1 MTSDVAQEECAA
13 PAEARQYGQAT
24 RAAGGVGRRP
34 LRALVVSPQ
43 PFYSPRGTPLSIYYR
58 TLITAEQ
65 GVEVDLLTYGEGLDV
80 AIDGVRIYRIPRF
93 ARLGDVL
100 VGPSRLKLFLD
111 IFLFAWVVA
120 FLVRRR
126 YDFMHAHE
134 EAVFFCRMLKPLFRV
149 KLVYDMHSSLPRQ
162 LTNFGFT
169 KSRFLIG
176 AFERLERAAISAAD
190 AVITICPDLAEYALG
205 LIDDPSKHFLI
216 ENSIFEDVKLARGPG
231 GTERAGPKL
240 GADPPL
246 PGDRRLVVY
255 AGTLE
260 HYQGIDILLQ
270 AFDLVRR
277 DRPDTFLLVVGGN
290 PDQVHAYASQARDL
304 GIAADCRFTGR
315 LPQAEARRLVARAAV
330 QVSPRT
336 LGTNTPLKIY
346 EQLAS
351 GIPLVATDVYSHR
364 QVLDNDVAVL
374 TEPEPAAFARG
385 ILDTLTRSDE
395 RAARVAAAQRLYA
408 EKFSRE
414 VYVGKIRRLLDWLA

>member
-1 MTSDVAQEECAA
+1 MTSDVTQEEQDV
-13 PAEARQYGQAT
+13 PSGARQYGRAT
-24 RAAGGVGRRP
+24 RAAAGAGRRP

-65 GVEVDLLTYGEGLDV
+65 MVDVDLLTYGEGFDV
-80 AIDGVRIYRIPRF
+80 AIDGVRIHRIPRF
-93 ARLGDVL
+93 AWLGDVP

-111 IFLFAWVVA
+111 VFLFAWVAA

-126 YDFMHAHE
+126 YDFVHAHE
-134 EAVFFCRMLKPLFRV
+134 EAIFFCQMLKPLFHV
-149 KLVYDMHSSLPRQ
+149 KLVYDMHSCLPRQ
-162 LTNFGFT
+162 LSNFGFT

-176 AFERLERAAISAAD
+176 AFERLERAAISTSD
-190 AVITICPDLAEYALG
+190 AVITICPDLAEYVLG
-205 LIDDPSKHFLI
+205 RIDDPGKHFLI

-231 GTERAGPKL
+231 GTERAGPKP

-246 PGDRRLVVY
+246 PGDRPVVVY

-260 HYQGIDILLQ
+260 PYQGIDLLLQ

-277 DRPDTFLLVVGGN
+277 DQPDAFLLVVGGN
-290 PDQVHAYASQARDL
+290 PDQVTAYANQARAL

-315 LPQAEARRLVARAAV
+315 LPQAEARRLVARAVV

-336 LGTNTPLKIY
+336 HGTNTPLKVY

-351 GIPLVATDVYSHR
+351 GIPLVATDIYSHR
-364 QVLDNDVAVL
+364 QVLDDDVAFL

-385 ILDTLTRSDE
+385 ILDALTRPDE
-395 RAARVAAAQRLYA
+395 GAARVAAAQRLYA
-408 EKFSRE
+408 EKYSRE
-414 VYVGKIRRLLDWLA
+414 VYVGKMCRLLDRLA